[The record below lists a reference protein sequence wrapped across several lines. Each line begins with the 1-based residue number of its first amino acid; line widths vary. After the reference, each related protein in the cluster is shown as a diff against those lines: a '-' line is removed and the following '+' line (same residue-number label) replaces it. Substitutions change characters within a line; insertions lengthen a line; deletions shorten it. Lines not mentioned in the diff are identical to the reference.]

1 MNLCVDEA
9 VARSDETYW
18 GDDNAAQPVLLIDEA
33 PRRSRRPFIG
43 SAMDRA

>member
-33 PRRSRRPFIG
+33 T
-43 SAMDRA
+43 